1 MGEKELDTEELAREL
16 FSAVSLVKI
25 LREYVDSRLDG
36 DIGMDVAAQ
45 ADAIQ
50 AKLKSA
56 LEMIP

>member
-25 LREYVDSRLDG
+25 LREYVDSRPDG